1 MKDIKDYVFFTIFKD
16 DDRTKDEGISYGV
29 KRGSST
35 SHELYFRELLG
46 IDSLAFEEDLIT
58 EDWDFSCRNIARY
71 GNVMIVNTAVE
82 IDKIED
88 RMYAIYLPTFPTLF
102 QLKELENTLKEF
114 GTVDLDVAIYGMDED
129 YFRELRMDNAFDSKK
144 FLKSYIEYHKKSIEN
159 QIPVYFES
167 KKVKSYA

>member
-16 DDRTKDEGISYGV
+16 DDRTKDEGISYGI
-29 KRGSST
+29 KRGSCT
-35 SHELYFRELLG
+35 NHELYFRELLD
-46 IDSLAFEEDLIT
+46 IDYLAFEEELIT
-58 EDWDFSCRNIARY
+58 EDWDSSCRNIARD

-82 IDKIED
+82 INKIED

-102 QLKELENTLKEF
+102 QLNELEKALEEMK
-114 GTVDLDVAIYGMDED
+114 TVDVAVYGVDED
-129 YFRELRMDNAFDSKK
+129 YFRELRMDNAFDSKI
-144 FLKSYIEYHKKSIEN
+144 FLKKYIEYHKKSIEN

>member
-16 DDRTKDEGISYGV
+16 DDRTKDEGSSYGV
-29 KRGSST
+29 KRGSCT
-35 SHELYFRELLG
+35 NHELYFRELLG

-102 QLKELENTLKEF
+102 QLNELEKALEEMK
-114 GTVDLDVAIYGMDED
+114 TVDLDVAVYGVDED
-129 YFRELRMDNAFDSKK
+129 YFRELRMDNTFEPKI
-144 FLKSYIEYHKKSIEN
+144 FLKRYIKYNKEILKN
-159 QIPVYFES
+159 QMPAYFKN
-167 KKVKSYA
+167 KKVKSYV